1 MPDFADGAH
10 ELRRAKA
17 ALRDHLLAQRRSLL
31 PPARSAAAAAVH
43 ATLLSLVRRIRPST
57 IAAYVP
63 VGSEPGGPDL
73 PAVLAAEARL
83 LLPVL
88 RPDGDLDWAAYDGT
102 LTAGPRGLLE
112 PPGPRLGVNA
122 VQEATLVV
130 VPALAV
136 DRSGIRLGRGGGS
149 YDRVLTRLSAG
160 VLTVALLNDGE
171 LLDAVPAEAH
181 DRPIGAAI
189 TPSGGLTL
197 SPGAEWTK

>member
-10 ELRRAKA
+10 ECRRAKA
-17 ALRDHLLAQRRSLL
+17 ALRVRLLAQRKSLS
-31 PPARSAAAAAVH
+31 PPTRDAAAAAVH

-63 VGSEPGGPDL
+63 VGGEPGGPDL
-73 PAVLAAEARL
+73 PALLAGQARL
-83 LLPVL
+83 LVPVL
-88 RPDGDLDWAAYDGT
+88 RPDSDLDWAAFAGA
-102 LTAGPRGLLE
+102 LVAGPRGLLQ
-112 PPGPRLGVNA
+112 PPGPRLGVDA
-122 VQEATLVV
+122 VRDATLVV

-136 DRSGIRLGRGGGS
+136 DRSGRRLGRGGGS
-149 YDRVLTRLSAG
+149 YDRVLARLSAG

-181 DRPIGAAI
+181 DRPVGAAI

-197 SPGAEWTK
+197 SPGTEWTK

>member
-10 ELRRAKA
+10 DCRRAKA
-17 ALRDHLLAQRRSLL
+17 ALRDRLLAQRKSMSPL
-31 PPARSAAAAAVH
+31 ARNAATAAVH

-63 VGSEPGGPDL
+63 VGAEPGGPDL

-88 RPDGDLDWAAYDGT
+88 RADGDLDWAAYDGA
-102 LTAGPRGLLE
+102 LLDGPRGLLQ
-112 PPGPRLGVNA
+112 PPGPRLGVDA
-122 VQEATLVV
+122 VRDATLIV

-136 DRSGIRLGRGGGS
+136 DRSGVRLGRGGGS
-149 YDRVLTRLSAG
+149 YDRVLARLSAG
-160 VLTVALLNDGE
+160 VLSVALLNDGE

-181 DRPIGAAI
+181 DRPVGAAI
-189 TPSGGLTL
+189 TPSGGLAL